1 MPRRKKSYIGPN
13 KTLVNGG
20 RSDPTSILPALKV
33 NEVGIAKKV
42 IALIR
47 QYDELAQLDDRDQ
60 FISDLVDE
68 CAWAQTMRLDHLSK
82 GTHTK
87 PEQWTSQ
94 ILAAGLAKVMRKH
107 GLKAAISDYE
117 ATNAHRNASAI
128 LRRSAARNVRSMNR
142 NSNTGATHFERRR
155 SLYLRL
161 IPGLSMIAG
170 VPIPDAVKNHAL
182 RAKRIKINGF

>member
-68 CAWAQTMRLDHLSK
+68 CAWAQTMRTRSPVQGDPH
-82 GTHTK
+82 
-87 PEQWTSQ
+87 
-94 ILAAGLAKVMRKH
+94 
-107 GLKAAISDYE
+107 KA
-117 ATNAHRNASAI
+117 
-128 LRRSAARNVRSMNR
+128 
-142 NSNTGATHFERRR
+142 
-155 SLYLRL
+155 
-161 IPGLSMIAG
+161 
-170 VPIPDAVKNHAL
+170 
-182 RAKRIKINGF
+182 

>member
-1 MPRRKKSYIGPN
+1 MVAGLTAECIPFF
-13 KTLVNGG
+13 
-20 RSDPTSILPALKV
+20 PAVKV

-42 IALIR
+42 IALIQ

-94 ILAAGLAKVMRKH
+94 ILAAGLANVMRKH

-117 ATNAHRNASAI
+117 ATNAHRNAQA
-128 LRRSAARNVRSMNR
+128 RS
-142 NSNTGATHFERRR
+142 
-155 SLYLRL
+155 
-161 IPGLSMIAG
+161 
-170 VPIPDAVKNHAL
+170 
-182 RAKRIKINGF
+182 